1 MDSAHRL
8 PPPSPTSS
16 VVTPHRPAALA
27 RCPLVSTASGDK
39 QGQRHEVGNGWSG
52 GKSKSWRPLGVFFL
66 DSRSLVFTQS
76 QGMKTVGCYH
86 RTAEPISLKI
96 QTICSILFT
105 LVAEFHRPT
114 ANLQI

>member
-39 QGQRHEVGNGWSG
+39 QGQRHEG
-52 GKSKSWRPLGVFFL
+52 G
-66 DSRSLVFTQS
+66 
-76 QGMKTVGCYH
+76 TVGVEENL
-86 RTAEPISLKI
+86 RVGDPLAFFSLI
-96 QTICSILFT
+96 PAASSSPNP
-105 LVAEFHRPT
+105 RR
-114 ANLQI
+114 